1 MIALAALAL
10 AALPVQRGAVVETRL
25 VEGDVVCD
33 IQARDYPVHQLM
45 QSLCDDLSLD
55 LEGFEDIDESPRVTV
70 YLTDRELHVAVE
82 YILGAAGL
90 AGTVAA
96 DGISVRAAD
105 RPFPAAEHSLQAAE
119 IAYLTALQ
127 RFPDG
132 PEASSGRLALAR
144 IAMQQGEREKAV
156 RHFELL
162 VEGELDDQLALES
175 RMQAGRLLIELEEWS
190 RAMPHL
196 QFVGNYE
203 GPGNEEAPV
212 ELVAEARRELARAI
226 LMRGDARRAL
236 YMLEG
241 LNTAIDPI
249 DREDDAQ
256 RRLLMARARIGVG
269 QYVQALRDLEEAQRL
284 GGGSIGELEGMDLRA
299 RALEL
304 DGRPVEAALAWL
316 HFSRGKSTEV
326 MTEALVRS
334 AQMAL
339 SVEGEELSVL
349 FLGRYAE
356 QEGVGEALLPFV
368 NEARARL
375 GLEATDLRDSST
387 AARLERAIQHL
398 DGGAPDQAAALFE
411 LILPELLQLSA
422 QDRVR
427 FASAYA
433 PIVEQESGP
442 DDAIQL
448 LRRSVATLQ
457 AVENRSRLY
466 LIAGEILERHGRFE
480 EAAAAYGGQ
489 L

>member
-1 MIALAALAL
+1 M
-10 AALPVQRGAVVETRL
+10 
-25 VEGDVVCD
+25 
-33 IQARDYPVHQLM
+33 
-45 QSLCDDLSLD
+45 
-55 LEGFEDIDESPRVTV
+55 
-70 YLTDRELHVAVE
+70 
-82 YILGAAGL
+82 
-90 AGTVAA
+90 
-96 DGISVRAAD
+96 
-105 RPFPAAEHSLQAAE
+105 
-119 IAYLTALQ
+119 
-127 RFPDG
+127 
-132 PEASSGRLALAR
+132 
-144 IAMQQGEREKAV
+144 